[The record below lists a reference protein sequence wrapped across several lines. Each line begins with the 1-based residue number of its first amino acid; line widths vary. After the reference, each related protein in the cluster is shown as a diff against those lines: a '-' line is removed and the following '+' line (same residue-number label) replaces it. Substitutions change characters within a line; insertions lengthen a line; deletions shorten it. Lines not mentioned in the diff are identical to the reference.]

1 MYCAGGL
8 LNELFHFTLNVVRN
22 FSPFNVPLF
31 IINNIVYSLARSL
44 AFYKVRWTGLLLLVM
59 EKEGSRTE
67 DSNQSLC
74 AIESQID
81 LIQCK

>member
-44 AFYKVRWTGLLLLVM
+44 AFNKVRWTGLLFLVM
-59 EKEGSRTE
+59 GEEGSRTAVFLRTVIKVCV
-67 DSNQSLC
+67 QL
-74 AIESQID
+74 
-81 LIQCK
+81 KVR